1 VIVAFAGRR
10 LEFSSREERKAFDRA
25 LRTSIHAGDI
35 VPVIVRRAAANGLA
49 EVELRLVAR

>member
-1 VIVAFAGRR
+1 VAFGGRR

-25 LRTSIHAGDI
+25 LRTSIYAGDI
-35 VPVIVRRAAANGLA
+35 VPLVVRRSDDAGGTT